1 MQLERLDGN
10 HLEPFGVRL
19 ESFRSVRGLYEMYEM
34 GLSKTHLVRL
44 DNLQT
49 ESFR

>member
-10 HLEPFGVRL
+10 HLEPFGVHL
-19 ESFRSVRGLYEMYEM
+19 ESFGRYEM